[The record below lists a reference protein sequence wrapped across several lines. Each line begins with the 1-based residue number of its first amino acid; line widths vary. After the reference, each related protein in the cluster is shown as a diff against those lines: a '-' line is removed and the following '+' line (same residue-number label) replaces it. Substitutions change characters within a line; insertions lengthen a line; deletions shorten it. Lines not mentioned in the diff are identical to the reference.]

1 MNFLYG
7 GSFSGFCTTIK
18 GSIPTISRIK
28 KINKMSGGHGTNFY
42 LFIYTISRVI
52 LTFWKTYEDG
62 LKAREEKQEAKEE
75 GK

>member
-1 MNFLYG
+1 
-7 GSFSGFCTTIK
+7 
-18 GSIPTISRIK
+18 
-28 KINKMSGGHGTNFY
+28 MSGGHGTNFY